1 MGTPNK
7 RRKFKLRMIFLLIA
21 SVAVLGTAFAF
32 LYDASARKEIQ
43 ELKIGKIDFARLQ
56 DGTYVGKYEGTK
68 GSMRNAT
75 VKVTI
80 FGGEIKGITILK
92 GALDPSGNA
101 AKLTDGMTI
110 ESLFQ
115 TVLEAKSLQ
124 VDAISGATLTSKV
137 HLKAL
142 ENALQQAQKNN

>member
-7 RRKFKLRMIFLLIA
+7 RRKFKLRIIFLLIA

-80 FGGEIKGITILK
+80 FGGEIKEITILK
-92 GALDPSGNA
+92 GALNHTGNA

-110 ESLFQ
+110 ESLFK

-124 VDAISGATLTSKV
+124 VDAISGATLTSKA

-142 ENALQQAQKNN
+142 ENALQQAQKK